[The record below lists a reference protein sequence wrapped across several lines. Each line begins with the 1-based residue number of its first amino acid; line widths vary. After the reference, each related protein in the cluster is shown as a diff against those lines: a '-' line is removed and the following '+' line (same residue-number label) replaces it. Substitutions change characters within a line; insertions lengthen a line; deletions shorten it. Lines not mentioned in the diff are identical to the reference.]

1 MSTDT
6 APPLADYAR
15 RLHLEPGAIAAEIA
29 ALESEAVPERGDHLH
44 GEADLE
50 HGITVVVPT
59 YQGRERITAT
69 LDSLAA
75 QTLDRDRFEVVVVA
89 NGPDDGTVELVRDY
103 VGRPGAPRLRLFS
116 TPAASAGGARNIALR
131 MARFAYV
138 TFVDDDDRVEREFLG
153 SLLDAASDSSIV
165 VARMID
171 VGEDGTPCPPSP
183 LVERLAALTSSST
196 PLRVSGV
203 PWALG
208 FNACKLI
215 PTRLARTSEYDA
227 GLRSGEDLVYMADLL
242 RTADLEVARSVR
254 ADSAYVRTVRQHSIS
269 RRGGT
274 FEFDVVERLDVLER
288 LASIRD
294 VGPGPVRAVADLRAS
309 QSGFVVRYVRAHPEH
324 EDRVVAEIGARPPGT
339 FPWETLHRGTARHLA
354 IAYCFAPYSDT
365 SAVVAAKAIAERARV
380 VDVITCRMD
389 SVRSTDPAI
398 SALADRWIASRTVID
413 ARPAF
418 ADWGLIA
425 EFGEKAL
432 KQAEL
437 QDARVGGYETLYSR
451 ALWVGSHVAA
461 AAFKLRHWRV
471 RWTAEFSDPL
481 RTDATGA
488 RRVGVPADD
497 EMARALRSGIEA
509 RGFAHLPV
517 ESLFDLVEIATFVL
531 ADELVFTN
539 RHQLSYMLGQV
550 GDRRLREQVL
560 AKAVVREHPSPP
572 AEAYTAVASSYVVPE
587 GRVNIGY
594 FGSFYSNRGLDEVMT
609 ALLNAP
615 ADVRAAVRLHV
626 FCSKPEP
633 VVAEVAALGL
643 SANVHV
649 NGYLPYMEFLNATTT
664 FDVLLVTDVSRDGTV
679 LEINPFLPSK
689 ASDYRG
695 AGRPVWG
702 IVDPGSALDSTALA
716 YRSPIGDAPAVLRT
730 LRRIVDEST
739 AQRVDGSGERAEQA
753 VLVHETGTA

>member
-1 MSTDT
+1 MSTHT
-6 APPLADYAR
+6 PAVEADYAR
-15 RLHLEPGAIAAEIA
+15 RLHLDPGAIETEIA
-29 ALESEAVPERGDHLH
+29 ALESEAVRDRADDLH
-44 GEADLE
+44 GRVELE
-50 HGITVVVPT
+50 HGVTVVVPT
-59 YQGRERITAT
+59 FNGRERITAT

-89 NGPDDGTVELVRDY
+89 NGPGDGTVELVRGY
-103 VGRPGAPRLRLFS
+103 VSRPGAPRLRLFS
-116 TPAASAGGARNIALR
+116 TPAASAGGARNIGLR

-153 SLLDAASDSSIV
+153 SLLDAASDGSIV

-171 VGEDGTPCPPSP
+171 VDEDGAQLTPSP
-183 LVERLAALTSSST
+183 LVERLAEVASST
-196 PLRVSGV
+196 TPVRISGV
-203 PWALG
+203 PWLLG

-215 PTRLARTSEYDA
+215 PTGLARTVEYDA
-227 GLRSGEDLVYMADLL
+227 GLRSGEDLVYMADLV
-242 RTADLEVARSVR
+242 RIADLEVARSVR
-254 ADSAYVRTVRQHSIS
+254 ADAAYLRTVRPNSIS
-269 RRGGT
+269 RRSGT

-288 LASIRD
+288 LARIQDLGS
-294 VGPGPVRAVADLRAS
+294 GPARAVADLRAS
-309 QSGFVVRYVRAHPEH
+309 QGGFVARYLRAHPDH
-324 EDRVVAEIGARPPGT
+324 EDRVIAEIGSRPPGT
-339 FPWETLHRGTARHLA
+339 FPWETVNRGKARDLA
-354 IAYCFAPYSDT
+354 ISYCFAPYSDT

-389 SVRSTDPAI
+389 SVRSMDPAV
-398 SALADRWIASRTVID
+398 SALADRWIAHRTVID
-413 ARPAF
+413 SRPAF

-425 EFGEKAL
+425 DFSEKAL
-432 KQAEL
+432 RQAEV

-488 RRVGVPADD
+488 RRAGEVADD
-497 EMARALRSGIEA
+497 EMARALRSGLES

-517 ESLFDLVEIATFVL
+517 ESLFDLVELSTFVL

-539 RHQLSYMLGQV
+539 RHQLTYMLGQV
-550 GDRRLREQVL
+550 GDRRLRELVL

-572 AEAYTAVASSYVVPE
+572 AEAYTAVKSSYVVPE
-587 GRVNIGY
+587 GRLNIGY
-594 FGSFYSNRGLDEVMT
+594 FGSFYSNRGVDEVMT

-615 ADVRAAVRLHV
+615 ADVRAAVRLHI
-626 FCSKPEP
+626 FCSKPQP
-633 VVAEVAALGL
+633 VVAAVAARGL
-643 SANVHV
+643 SASVHV
-649 NGYLPYMEFLNATTT
+649 NGYLPYMEFLNAATM
-664 FDVLLVTDVSRDGTV
+664 FDVLLVTDVSRDGSV

-702 IVDPGSALDSTALA
+702 IVDPGSALDSTPLA
-716 YRSPIGDAPAVLRT
+716 YRSSIGDVPAVLRT
-730 LRRIVDEST
+730 LRQIVDAST
-739 AQRVDGSGERAEQA
+739 ATSADGSGARTERAA
-753 VLVHETGTA
+753 VTEGASTP